1 MTNNRTILI
10 TGVTGNQGGAV
21 AQALQGT
28 GFHLRG
34 LTRKPDS
41 ERAAALARQG
51 VDIVKGDLDDE
62 ATLRRALAGA
72 WGVFGVQNAGEA
84 GVEREEAQGKR
95 LATLA
100 REAGVEHYV
109 YTSVGSAHKRTGVP
123 HFDNKW
129 RIEETVRGLRFPSH
143 VILRPV
149 FFMENLLAPFSLQ
162 GSTLAWALGQGTK
175 LQMIAVDDIGW
186 FGARAFTD
194 AAALNRREID
204 LAGDVRT
211 MPEAAEILTEA
222 LGRPIA
228 FAQTPIEQVRQYS
241 KDMAL
246 MLRMVRARRLQRRHR
261 WPGTRVRPRAHEA
274 PRLGTPPRATKWAL
288 NDSRRARMK
297 AVRLLE
303 YGGQLVFNDVPTPT
317 IARDEILVKIKS
329 TAVNHLD
336 LVEASGTARQILPID
351 LPWIPGHEFSGVVEQ
366 IGSDVAAC
374 APGDAVFG
382 TTTGM
387 GAYAEYL
394 AVKAAAIARK
404 PSNLSFEEAASV
416 PVASQ
421 TAWQGIFTHG
431 HLEKGQTILIHGG
444 AGAVGAYAVQ
454 LASHAGATV
463 IATASGDDEAYLK
476 SIGASRVIDYREAQF
491 EKVLREK
498 VDVVFDL
505 IGGDTQK
512 RSFLVLKEGG
522 HLVSAT
528 QPVSQEET
536 ARHRVS
542 GVMMRLAPSGDVLG
556 RIARLLEEGTIR
568 PDVATVYALQDAAQA
583 WKDIAGNL
591 PGVHGMSPSG
601 PGAARRRSHGK
612 IVLRVA

>member
-1 MTNNRTILI
+1 
-10 TGVTGNQGGAV
+10 
-21 AQALQGT
+21 
-28 GFHLRG
+28 
-34 LTRKPDS
+34 
-41 ERAAALARQG
+41 
-51 VDIVKGDLDDE
+51 
-62 ATLRRALAGA
+62 
-72 WGVFGVQNAGEA
+72 
-84 GVEREEAQGKR
+84 
-95 LATLA
+95 
-100 REAGVEHYV
+100 
-109 YTSVGSAHKRTGVP
+109 
-123 HFDNKW
+123 
-129 RIEETVRGLRFPSH
+129 
-143 VILRPV
+143 
-149 FFMENLLAPFSLQ
+149 
-162 GSTLAWALGQGTK
+162 
-175 LQMIAVDDIGW
+175 
-186 FGARAFTD
+186 
-194 AAALNRREID
+194 
-204 LAGDVRT
+204 
-211 MPEAAEILTEA
+211 
-222 LGRPIA
+222 
-228 FAQTPIEQVRQYS
+228 
-241 KDMAL
+241 
-246 MLRMVRARRLQRRHR
+246 
-261 WPGTRVRPRAHEA
+261 
-274 PRLGTPPRATKWAL
+274 
-288 NDSRRARMK
+288 MK

-317 IARDEILVKIKS
+317 IARDEIFVKIKS

-336 LVEASGTARQILPID
+336 LVEASGTARQIFPID

-366 IGSDVAAC
+366 IGSDVAAY

-382 TTTGM
+382 TSGM

-394 AVKAAAIARK
+394 AVNAATIARK

-431 HLEKGQTILIHGG
+431 HLEKGQKILIHGG

-463 IATASGDDEAYLK
+463 IATASGDDEAYLN

-522 HLVSAT
+522 HLVAAT

-542 GVMMRLAPSGDVLG
+542 GAMMRLAPSADVLG

-568 PDVATVYALQDAAQA
+568 PDVATVYALQDAAEA
-583 WKDIAGNL
+583 WKSIAGNPS
-591 PGVHGMSPSG
+591 PG
-601 PGAARRRSHGK
+601 GAGVARRRSHGK